1 MKERRYTT
9 SIFYT
14 RSDYHVR
21 MSKPALDAYTVLM
34 AGVGVV
40 ALIAGPI
47 TGAYSVGIGFAG
59 LAGALLVA
67 LFPRL
72 DYVTVALLL
81 LGIMGLVI
89 GPVVDFYSWS
99 VGGVL
104 LVAALVV
111 AVSWRVYLVGNRSRY
126 YAEPA
131 EYWFWKSNDSPK

>member
-1 MKERRYTT
+1 MKEHQYTR
-9 SIFYT
+9 SLFYA

-21 MSKPALDAYTVLM
+21 MSKPALNAFTVLM
-34 AGVGVV
+34 VGVGIV

-47 TGAYSVGIGFAG
+47 TGAYSIGIGFAG

-81 LGIMGLVI
+81 CGIMVLVI

-104 LVAALVV
+104 LVAALVL
-111 AVSWRVYLVGNRSRY
+111 AISWRVYLVGERSRY
-126 YAEPA
+126 YAKPT
-131 EYWFWKSNDSPK
+131 EYWRWKSNDLPR